1 MPLQEM
7 KLSHTTYPP
16 VSTSSLGRLLHPRSI
31 AVIGASATP
40 GSLGEA
46 VLSNLERANFTG
58 YIYLVNPKRL
68 EIRGRRCLAS
78 IDALPEGIDCAV
90 LSIPRD
96 GVVDAA
102 VACAQRKVGSLII
115 FTAGFAESGEQGRA
129 EQEKLAEIAREH
141 RMVIQGP
148 NCLGMVNHV
157 DGIPLTFVVTQTE
170 AAFQPPGVAVVSQ
183 SGAMAAVLGVSLRHH
198 GLQISYSVSTGNE
211 AANGV
216 EDFVEHL
223 LEDER
228 TSVLTMV
235 VEQFRQPRRFL
246 QLAARARALG
256 KYIVLLH
263 PGSSSA
269 ARASAA
275 THTGAIATNYQVMR
289 TKVIHAG
296 VVLVDTLE
304 ELVDVSHLLIRCPS
318 LPRGG
323 AAILTESGAFKA
335 VTLDL
340 CERIGLGLPEL
351 SATAAAALRSVLP
364 DFIPATNPLDITAQ
378 ALVDT
383 DLYRRTIPAF
393 LTEDRFGSLVLGIIL
408 TDEVTSSLKFPSIL
422 EAIRTLRPT
431 KPVIFASLDE
441 GARIPSGYVEELRA
455 LGVPFFPSP
464 ERALRALARVTDLA
478 VHESRRELESAAA
491 KPSVVLASGVL
502 PEYQSKLVLRAL
514 GIPIPEGA
522 LARTLEEAKSIAAD
536 IGFPVALKAQAADLA
551 HKSDAG
557 GVVLGLNDE
566 AALAAGW
573 QRLQQN
579 IRDTKPELVLDGV
592 LVERMGRPGI
602 ELIVGAENDPDWGPV
617 LLVGFGGVLAEALQ
631 DVKLL
636 PPELSVEAII
646 GELYTL
652 KSGVLLRGFRGSP
665 ALDVRAAAEIVRALG
680 SLVRSNPAIQEID
693 INPVVVYPEGMGA
706 VALDALI
713 VSNP

>member
-1 MPLQEM
+1 
-7 KLSHTTYPP
+7 LSQTTHAD
-16 VSTSSLGRLLHPRSI
+16 VSTSSLGRLLRPRSI
-31 AVIGASATP
+31 ALIGASATP
-40 GSLGEA
+40 GSLGEG
-46 VLSNLERANFTG
+46 VLSNLERAHFAG
-58 YIYLVNPKRL
+58 DIYLVNPKRA
-68 EIRGRRCLAS
+68 EIRGRQCVTS
-78 IDALPEGIDCAV
+78 IDTLPEGIDCAV
-90 LSIPRD
+90 LAIPRD
-96 GVVDAA
+96 GVLDAA
-102 VACAQRKVGSLII
+102 TACARRKVGSLII
-115 FTAGFAESGEQGRA
+115 FAAGFAESGELGRA
-129 EQEKLAEIAREH
+129 EQEKLAEIARHH

-148 NCLGMVNHV
+148 NCLGMVNYV

-170 AAFQPPGVAVVSQ
+170 AAFQWPGVAVVSQ
-183 SGAMAAVLGVSLRHH
+183 SGAMAAVLGVNLHHH

-228 TSVLTMV
+228 TSILTMV

-246 QLAARARALG
+246 ELAARARALG

-275 THTGAIATNYQVMR
+275 THTGAMAPNYQVMR
-289 TKVIHAG
+289 TKVLHAG
-296 VVLVDTLE
+296 VVLADTLE
-304 ELVDVSHLLIRCPS
+304 ELVDLTHLLIRCPS
-318 LPRGG
+318 LPRRG

-335 VTLDL
+335 LALDL
-340 CERIGLGLPEL
+340 CERIGLNLPEL
-351 SATAAAALRSVLP
+351 SGTAAASLQSVLP
-364 DFIPATNPLDITAQ
+364 DFIPATNPLDVTAQ

-383 DLYRRTIPAF
+383 DLYRRTIPA
-393 LTEDRFGSLVLGIIL
+393 LLKEDRFGSLVLAIIL
-408 TDEVTSSLKFPSIL
+408 TDEVTSSLKFPPIL
-422 EAIRTLRPT
+422 DAIRTLRPT

-441 GARIPSGYVEELRA
+441 GARVPPGYVEQLQG

-478 VHESRRELESAAA
+478 AHESRGEPESSGV
-491 KPSVVLASGVL
+491 KPNVLLGRGVL
-502 PEYQSKLVLRAL
+502 PEYQSKLVLAAL

-522 LARTLEEAKSIAAD
+522 LARSLEEAKSIAAQ
-536 IGFPVALKAQAADLA
+536 IGFPVALKAQAADLP

-579 IRDTKPELVLDGV
+579 VHAAKPELVLDGL

-646 GELYTL
+646 DELHTL

-665 ALDVRAAAEIVRALG
+665 ALDVRAGADIVHALG
-680 SLVRSNPAIQEID
+680 ALVRSHPAIQEID

-713 VSNP
+713 VSDP

>member
-1 MPLQEM
+1 
-7 KLSHTTYPP
+7 
-16 VSTSSLGRLLHPRSI
+16 
-31 AVIGASATP
+31 
-40 GSLGEA
+40 
-46 VLSNLERANFTG
+46 
-58 YIYLVNPKRL
+58 
-68 EIRGRRCLAS
+68 
-78 IDALPEGIDCAV
+78 
-90 LSIPRD
+90 
-96 GVVDAA
+96 
-102 VACAQRKVGSLII
+102 
-115 FTAGFAESGEQGRA
+115 
-129 EQEKLAEIAREH
+129 
-141 RMVIQGP
+141 VIQGP
-148 NCLGMVNHV
+148 NCLGMVNYV
-157 DGIPLTFVVTQTE
+157 DGVPLTFVVTQTE
-170 AAFQPPGVAVVSQ
+170 AAFQWPGVAVVSQ
-183 SGAMAAVLGVSLRHH
+183 SGAMAAVLGVNLHHH

-228 TSVLTMV
+228 TSILTMV

-246 QLAARARALG
+246 ELAVRARTLG

-275 THTGAIATNYQVMR
+275 THTGAMAPNYQVMR
-289 TKVIHAG
+289 TKVFHAG

-304 ELVDVSHLLIRCPS
+304 ELVDVTHLLVRCPS
-318 LPRGG
+318 LPRRG

-335 VTLDL
+335 VALDL
-340 CERIGLGLPEL
+340 CERVGLNLPEL
-351 SATAAAALRSVLP
+351 SGTAAASLQSVLP

-378 ALVDT
+378 ALVDS
-383 DLYRRTIPAF
+383 DLYRRTIPA
-393 LTEDRFGSLVLGIIL
+393 LLNEDRFGSLVLGIIL
-408 TDEVTSSLKFPSIL
+408 TDEVTSNLKFPPIL
-422 EAIRTLRPT
+422 DALRTLRPT

-441 GARIPSGYVEELRA
+441 GARVPPGYVEQLRI

-464 ERALRALARVTDLA
+464 ERALRALARLTDFA
-478 VHESRRELESAAA
+478 AHESRRKPESSAV
-491 KPSVVLASGVL
+491 KPSVLVGNGVL
-502 PEYQSKLVLRAL
+502 PEYQSKLVLAAL
-514 GIPIPEGA
+514 GIPIPKGA
-522 LARTLEEAKSIAAD
+522 LARTLEEAKAIAAQ
-536 IGFPVALKAQAADLA
+536 IGFPIALKAQAADLP

-557 GVVLGLNDE
+557 GVVLGLSDE

-573 QRLQQN
+573 LRLEQSVHAA
-579 IRDTKPELVLDGV
+579 KPELVLDGV

-646 GELYTL
+646 GELHTL

-665 ALDVRAAAEIVRALG
+665 ALDVRAAAEIVHALG
-680 SLVRSNPAIQEID
+680 SLVRANPAIQEID

>member
-1 MPLQEM
+1 M
-7 KLSHTTYPP
+7 KLSQTTHAD
-16 VSTSSLGRLLHPRSI
+16 VSTSSLGRLLRPRSI
-31 AVIGASATP
+31 ALIGASATP
-40 GSLGEA
+40 GSLGEG
-46 VLSNLERANFTG
+46 VLSNLERAHFAG
-58 YIYLVNPKRL
+58 AIYLVNPKRA
-68 EIRGRRCLAS
+68 EIRGRACVAS

-90 LSIPRD
+90 LAIPRD
-96 GVVDAA
+96 GVLDAA
-102 VACAQRKVGSLII
+102 AACAQRKVGSLII
-115 FTAGFAESGEQGRA
+115 FAAGFAESGEPGRA
-129 EQEKLAEIAREH
+129 EQEKLAQIARHH

-148 NCLGMVNHV
+148 NCLGMVNYV
-157 DGIPLTFVVTQTE
+157 DGVPLTFVVTQTE
-170 AAFQPPGVAVVSQ
+170 AAFQWPGVAVVSQ
-183 SGAMAAVLGVSLRHH
+183 SGAMAAVLGVNLHHH

-228 TSVLTMV
+228 TSILTMV

-246 QLAARARALG
+246 ELAARARTLG

-275 THTGAIATNYQVMR
+275 THTGAMAPNYQVMR
-289 TKVIHAG
+289 TKVFHAG

-304 ELVDVSHLLIRCPS
+304 ELVDVTHLLVRCPS
-318 LPRGG
+318 LPRRG

-335 VTLDL
+335 VALDL
-340 CERIGLGLPEL
+340 CERIGLNLPEL
-351 SATAAAALRSVLP
+351 SGTAAASLQSVLP

-378 ALVDT
+378 ALVDS
-383 DLYRRTIPAF
+383 DLYRRTIPA
-393 LTEDRFGSLVLGIIL
+393 LLNEDRFGSLVLGIIL
-408 TDEVTSSLKFPSIL
+408 TDEVTSNLKFPPIL
-422 EAIRTLRPT
+422 DALRTLRPT

-441 GARIPSGYVEELRA
+441 GARVPPGYVEQLRI

-464 ERALRALARVTDLA
+464 ERALRALARLTDFA
-478 VHESRRELESAAA
+478 AHESRRKPESSAV
-491 KPSVVLASGVL
+491 KPSVLVGDGVL
-502 PEYQSKLVLRAL
+502 PEYQSKLVLAAL
-514 GIPIPEGA
+514 GIPIPKGA
-522 LARTLEEAKSIAAD
+522 LARTLEEAKAIAAQ
-536 IGFPVALKAQAADLA
+536 IGFPIALKAQAADLP

-557 GVVLGLNDE
+557 GVVLGLSDE

-573 QRLQQN
+573 LRLEQSVHAA
-579 IRDTKPELVLDGV
+579 KPELVLDGV

-646 GELYTL
+646 GELHTL
-652 KSGVLLRGFRGSP
+652 KSGVLLRGFRSSP
-665 ALDVRAAAEIVRALG
+665 ALDVRAAAEIVHALG
-680 SLVRSNPAIQEID
+680 SLVRANPAIQEID